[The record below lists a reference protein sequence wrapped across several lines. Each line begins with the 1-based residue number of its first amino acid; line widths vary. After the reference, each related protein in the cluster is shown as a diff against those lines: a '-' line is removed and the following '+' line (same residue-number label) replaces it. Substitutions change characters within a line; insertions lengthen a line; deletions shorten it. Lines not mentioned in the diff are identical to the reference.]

1 MATGKLADDKE
12 RIIDETLKSVFEA
25 LEEKGYDPIAQILG
39 YMLTD
44 DPTYITPNKNARRL
58 IAELDREEVGYH
70 LLEVYFKI

>member
-1 MATGKLADDKE
+1 MATRKLTDDKK
-12 RIIDETLKSVFEA
+12 RIIDEHLKIVFEA

-39 YMLTD
+39 YMFTD

-58 IAELDREEVGYH
+58 ITELDREEIGCH